1 MSTHTPPPPPTFTP
15 SFPPPNFTPGAPPN
29 GGNPPG
35 TFIPTFTADGFDAGN
50 AILGGFNNKIQGSCR
65 STIINGVGN
74 YISDR
79 YNTHVLGDFVTP
91 TNPSYQSNG
100 GNLPALVDNAF
111 YIGCANGVHSYGD
124 VVAFAA
130 SDQRLKDN
138 IKPIKNPLSKIL
150 SLDSVEFDW
159 NEKQETY
166 SGHDIG
172 LIAQQVEKIA
182 PELVTTRSNGYL
194 AIKYDK
200 LTSLLVGA
208 IKEQQEQIQTLTDK
222 IEDLTRKVES
232 MS

>member
-1 MSTHTPPPPPTFTP
+1 MS
-15 SFPPPNFTPGAPPN
+15 SFPPPPSPPPGFTPGSPPN
-29 GGNPPG
+29 GGNAPNG
-35 TFIPTFTADGFDAGN
+35 FTPTFTVDGFDAGN
-50 AILGGFNNKIQGSCR
+50 AILSGYDNKIQGSCR

-74 YISDR
+74 YISNR

-91 TNPSYQSNG
+91 TNPNSQSNG
-100 GNLPALVDNAF
+100 PNIPSLIDNAF
-111 YIGCANGVHSYGD
+111 YIGCANGIYSYGD

-172 LIAQQVEKIA
+172 LIAQQVKKIA

-208 IKEQQEQIQTLTDK
+208 IKEQQDQVEILKDRVEYLLQ
-222 IEDLTRKVES
+222 KVDS
-232 MS
+232 MN